1 LALILPNLKK
11 LLYNYLTE
19 VVNMIH
25 GQKTKLRAIEREDLP
40 TFVRWF
46 NDPEVRQYLAMYMP
60 MSMAEEEKWF
70 ERKLEDRD
78 AKVFAIETEDG
89 VHIGNIGLHSI
100 DWKNRRAYLGIVI
113 GEKEYWSQGYGS
125 DAIRALLGFAFDEM
139 NLHRVFLTVY
149 GYNERA
155 ISCYEKCGFRL
166 EGRQREARFS
176 DGRYHDELMMGI
188 LREEFETR

>member
-1 LALILPNLKK
+1 
-11 LLYNYLTE
+11 
-19 VVNMIH
+19 MIQ

-70 ERKLEDRD
+70 ERQLEDQDSRI
-78 AKVFAIETEDG
+78 FAIETEDG
-89 VHIGNIGLHSI
+89 VHIGNCGLHNF

-113 GEKEYWSQGYGS
+113 GEKEYWGKGYGS
-125 DAIRALLGFAFDEM
+125 DAVRTLLGFAFSEM
-139 NLHRVFLTVY
+139 NLHRVYLTVY
-149 GYNERA
+149 DYNERA
-155 ISCYEKCGFRL
+155 IRCYERCGFQH

-176 DGRYHDELMMGI
+176 DGRYHDELMMAV
-188 LREEFETR
+188 LRKEFEAGQSGGER

>member
-1 LALILPNLKK
+1 
-11 LLYNYLTE
+11 
-19 VVNMIH
+19 MIQ

-60 MSMAEEEKWF
+60 MSMAEEEQWF
-70 ERKLEDRD
+70 EHQLEDRD
-78 AKVFAIETEDG
+78 GKVFAIETEDS

-113 GEKEYWSQGYGS
+113 GEKEYWGRGYGS
-125 DAIRALLGFAFDEM
+125 DAIRALLGFAFGEV
-139 NLHRVFLTVY
+139 NLHRVYLTVY

-155 ISCYEKCGFRL
+155 IRCYEKCGFRH
-166 EGRQREARFS
+166 EGRLREARFS

-188 LREEFETR
+188 LREEFETQ

>member
-1 LALILPNLKK
+1 
-11 LLYNYLTE
+11 
-19 VVNMIH
+19 MIQ

-40 TFVRWF
+40 IFVRWF

-70 ERKLEDRD
+70 ERQLEDRD
-78 AKVFAIETEDG
+78 GKIFAIETEDG
-89 VHIGNIGLHSI
+89 VHIGNCGLHSI
-100 DWKNRRAYLGIVI
+100 DWKNSKAYLGIVI
-113 GEKEYWSQGYGS
+113 GEKEYWNQGYGS
-125 DAIRALLGFAFDEM
+125 DAIRVLLGFAFGEM

-155 ISCYEKCGFRL
+155 IRCYEKCGFRH

-188 LREEFETR
+188 LREEFEAGQSFDSPSTRLRTGLRTPSGG